1 MYATMG
7 PAEPGLSNALSIWCC
22 KEEDDLMVFN
32 GWLTLSC
39 DLSAFFSLS
48 NWWPVMAAEAPSR
61 QTSLQGVQSL
71 AFALFQFAL
80 ELLAGQGVHDWE
92 PVVEKLPGGHEPQD
106 VAPSATL
113 EAVMAVPAGH
123 LTQDP
128 VLSVKF
134 PTPQVAPLSLTHSLL
149 VALPRGLRVFG
160 GHLAATGV
168 ADVEPSTHQ

>member
-1 MYATMG
+1 MG

-61 QTSLQGVQSL
+61 QTSSLREQGTQSL
-71 AFALFQFAL
+71 GFALFQFAL

-123 LTQDP
+123 LTHDP

-134 PTPQVAPLSLTHSLL
+134 PKPQTGAFSLTHSLL
-149 VALPRGLRVFG
+149 VALPRGLYVFG
-160 GHLAATGV
+160 GHLAAAGL